1 MNAPI
6 AARAVPHA
14 AAVQRRTSRQLT
26 LTLASSSR
34 CTSEASPS
42 RAAFRSFLSSGDG
55 IEACK
60 KAKEAHVGGAA
71 LGGRRRGE
79 RIQVCARRLV
89 RYLMVSLSQCV
100 SEPRMRW
107 SWGLDRAGGGGS
119 AWASRPPKRRP
130 RVFHNV
136 HTDSRWQSP
145 LFTPLCLPA
154 SPLGVGS
161 YLPHQPRARAHP
173 GQRVSCGWKAHK
185 LLEQATLVTQR
196 QCPGWGPQVR
206 FLLLRAAQGWVLGR
220 DVWV

>member
-14 AAVQRRTSRQLT
+14 AVVQRRTSRQLT

-34 CTSEASPS
+34 CTSEALPS
-42 RAAFRSFLSSGDG
+42 LAASRSFLSSGDS

-60 KAKEAHVGGAA
+60 KAKGAHVGGAA
-71 LGGRRRGE
+71 LGGRRRRE

-130 RVFHNV
+130 RVFRNV
-136 HTDSRWQSP
+136 HADSRWQSP

-161 YLPHQPRARAHP
+161 YLPRAH
-173 GQRVSCGWKAHK
+173 QATRFLRLKAHK

-196 QCPGWGPQVR
+196 QYILTCRYPTVQVR
-206 FLLLRAAQGWVLGR
+206 TLQDFRARAPEARGKF
-220 DVWV
+220 